1 MIKIYRQLEG
11 DEELVGGADPGEGVS
26 YCAGSYISRRHK
38 DIPLVYHA
46 RIESPQFGEELMKI
60 GLYVK
65 RTTGNFPLL
74 AVERNIGQA
83 TIAKLLDLGYPT
95 EMLYRQ
101 KTFDRVTRK
110 VEERIG
116 FVTSSANR
124 RKMLDELALVV
135 RRKELKIYDEQIVTE
150 MLTFVI
156 NERTNEP
163 RPESGTFSDLIM
175 ATAIANQLLK
185 EVWGGAQWAPNTQK
199 KDNPKFI
206 PLQAEGFIVEHFDE
220 HAHRNW
226 KDA

>member
-1 MIKIYRQLEG
+1 MIRIYRQLEG
-11 DEELVGGADPGEGVS
+11 DEALIGGADPGEGVS
-26 YCAGSYISRRHK
+26 YCAGVFLSRRYK
-38 DIPLVYHA
+38 DTPLVYHA
-46 RIESPQFGEELMKI
+46 RVESPQFGEELMKI
-60 GLYVK
+60 GLYTK
-65 RTTGNFPLL
+65 RKTGHFPLL

-101 KTFDRVTRK
+101 KTFDRVSKK

-124 RKMLDELALVV
+124 RKILDELALAI
-135 RRKELKIYDEQIVTE
+135 RRKELKIYDKQIITE

-175 ATAIANQLLK
+175 ATAIANQLFK
-185 EVWGGAQWAPNTQK
+185 ESWGQSSWAPNTQK
-199 KDNPKFI
+199 TENTKFI
-206 PLQAEGFIVEHFDE
+206 PGTAEGFIVEHGDPN
-220 HAHRNW
+220 AHHNW